1 MRRIWI
7 YGLLLAIVLSV
18 PKKSNELG
26 RLHPVELIKAH
37 TENGIVTLETDNG
50 AKGEGEDVA
59 SAIQNLKDTTAGIVF
74 LDTADYLLVG
84 YGEDDLI
91 MELKD
96 YLKRNTR
103 ICFAPHTVDPEEAA
117 GFMSV
122 HTPKKRI
129 GQWKT
134 GDKLGELEHYNGRLY
149 LNEK

>member
-1 MRRIWI
+1 MRRILT

-37 TENGIVTLETDNG
+37 KENRIVTLETDTG
-50 AKGEGEDVA
+50 AKGEGVDVV

-91 MELKD
+91 AELKD

-103 ICFAPHTVDPEEAA
+103 ICFATQTVDPEEAT

-129 GQWKT
+129 GQWKM
-134 GDKLGELEHYNGRLY
+134 GDKVGKLEYHDGRLY

>member
-1 MRRIWI
+1 MKRIFI
-7 YGLLLAIVLSV
+7 YGLLLAVALAA
-18 PKKSNELG
+18 PAKRNDLG
-26 RLHPVELIKAH
+26 KLHPVELIKAH
-37 TENGIVTLETDNG
+37 RENGAVVLETDTG
-50 AKGEGEDVA
+50 AKGKGKDIA

-91 MELKD
+91 AELKD

-103 ICFAPHTVDPEEAA
+103 ICFATQTVDPEEAT

-122 HTPKKRI
+122 HTPQKRI
-129 GQWKT
+129 GQWKM
-134 GDKLGELEHYNGRLY
+134 GDKVGKLEYYDGRLC